1 MNYDEGYAG
10 HTVTHKP
17 NLKETEMNTN
27 FMDKASKIIADIR
40 TSTSTCIDAVDEE
53 VIKEILQDA
62 LNEYYYSGYDD
73 GRSEGYADGYE
84 VGRSESHSEGY
95 DYGYSVGYD
104 DGYSVGYDDGYAV

>member
-1 MNYDEGYAG
+1 
-10 HTVTHKP
+10 
-17 NLKETEMNTN
+17 MNTN
-27 FMDKASKIIADIR
+27 FMDKAAKIIADIR
-40 TSTSTCIDAVDEE
+40 TSTCIDDVDAE
-53 VIKEILQDA
+53 VIEAMLKDA

-73 GRSEGYADGYE
+73 GRSAGYADGYE